1 MIVVEII
8 STEFLQRSQIEL
20 FIHKMSKIQL
30 EIIVKCLDK
39 VKVVLLLKGMVIKSE
54 NKRTIAQ
61 KKKKQS
67 VNSKTTY
74 NFFSKRLKSIRNIL
88 TGFV

>member
-1 MIVVEII
+1 
-8 STEFLQRSQIEL
+8 
-20 FIHKMSKIQL
+20 MSKIQL

-39 VKVVLLLKGMVIKSE
+39 VKVVLLLKGLVIKSE

-61 KKKKQS
+61 KKKQS
-67 VNSKTTY
+67 VNSKNAY